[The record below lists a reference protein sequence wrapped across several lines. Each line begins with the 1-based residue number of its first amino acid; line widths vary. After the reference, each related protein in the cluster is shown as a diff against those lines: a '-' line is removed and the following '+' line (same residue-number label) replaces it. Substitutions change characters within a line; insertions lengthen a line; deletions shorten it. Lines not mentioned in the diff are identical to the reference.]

1 MKRIIRIPT
10 TMSKPENIVEIKIVG
25 SDKSIKLNDKL
36 TVVNIEDLDTA
47 ILAMGFIIRSI
58 KKI

>member
-1 MKRIIRIPT
+1 
-10 TMSKPENIVEIKIVG
+10 MSKPENIVEIKIVG